1 MSGKLLKILIISLF
15 VFSTVIIKQRVVID
29 NYNIAFAQDQ
39 DEQKKEIDYTKY
51 CWNLYSLYK
60 SDELWEKDLK
70 KFNRDIKELENYVG
84 KITKSKTHLSFGLG
98 IKEKLDTRL
107 NSLSA
112 YAKLKRDLNKNSYEY
127 LNMNEEINK
136 AYSRYSKITS
146 QLDFLSIFLNNS
158 YTLLGIPLIDD
169 TLDNIFSLLSSK

>member
-1 MSGKLLKILIISLF
+1 MKGWLFMSGKLLKILIISLF
-15 VFSTVIIKQRVVID
+15 VFSTVIIKQSVVAD

-39 DEQKKEIDYTKY
+39 DEQKKEKKEIDYTKY

-60 SDELWEKDLK
+60 SDESWEKDLK

-112 YAKLKRDLNKNSYEY
+112 YAKLKRD
-127 LNMNEEINK
+127 
-136 AYSRYSKITS
+136 
-146 QLDFLSIFLNNS
+146 
-158 YTLLGIPLIDD
+158 
-169 TLDNIFSLLSSK
+169 